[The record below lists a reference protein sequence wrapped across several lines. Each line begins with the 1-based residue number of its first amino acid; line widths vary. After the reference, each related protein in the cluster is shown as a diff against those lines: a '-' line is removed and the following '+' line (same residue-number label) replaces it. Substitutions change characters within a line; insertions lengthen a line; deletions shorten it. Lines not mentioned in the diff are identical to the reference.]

1 MVALLFPPLTFKSD
15 TLITGTLG
23 HPDPSGC
30 LYNKHIR
37 NKLMDD
43 LRTQL
48 VTEHG
53 EDVISYYET
62 LFSNE
67 LEIFKER
74 YCGYV
79 GDLETWAQKC
89 LDSCYDG
96 YEDDDIPSLE
106 SFIQLEF
113 WDHFD
118 YNEDLGIGFLLV

>member
-1 MVALLFPPLTFKSD
+1 MIKFAPKINMTKTCPRSSFDFLKLF
-15 TLITGTLG
+15 
-23 HPDPSGC
+23 
-30 LYNKHIR
+30 N
-37 NKLMDD
+37 N
-43 LRTQL
+43 
-48 VTEHG
+48 
-53 EDVISYYET
+53 
-62 LFSNE
+62 NE

-79 GDLETWAQKC
+79 GDLATWAQKC

-106 SFIQLEF
+106 SFIELEF